1 MRGMRGVLALVGTT
15 LLATV
20 VLAVSW
26 ATQSGAATPMTPDLG
41 MARLSDISLGRLA
54 DGRTVLRFSATVVNV
69 GSGPFVLHAERSDAS
84 SPWAVTQRVAD
95 SQGQMTDVAT
105 SAELVFG
112 GDGHNH
118 WHVKDLESYELI
130 RLDNGVKVGTSSKG
144 GFCFFDTTAYRLSM
158 PGAPQTRA
166 YLGSGCGVESSLT
179 VDMGLSVGWGDTY
192 SYRLPDQF
200 IDVTGL
206 TGGRY
211 RLVATADPSGRFQET
226 NEGNNLT
233 WVDVQIQGKGPNNVK
248 ILGYG
253 PAA

>member
-1 MRGMRGVLALVGTT
+1 MRGFLALVGTT

-26 ATQSGAATPMTPDLG
+26 VSQTGAATPMAPDLG
-41 MARLSDISLGRLA
+41 MAKLSDVALARLA

-69 GSGPFVLHAERSDAS
+69 GSGPFVLHAERPDSS
-84 SPWAVTQRVAD
+84 SPFAVMQRLAD

-105 SAELVFG
+105 TAELVFG

-118 WHVKDLESYELI
+118 WHVKDLERYELI
-130 RLDNGVKVGTSSKG
+130 RLDNGVKVGTSAKG
-144 GFCFFDTTAYRLSM
+144 GFCFFDTTAYRLTL
-158 PGAPQTRA
+158 PGAPQQRA
-166 YLGSGCGVESSLT
+166 YPGADCGIQSSLT
-179 VDMGLSVGWGDTY
+179 VNMGLSVGWGDTY

-206 TGGRY
+206 TPGRY
-211 RLVATADPSGRFQET
+211 RLLATADPNSRFQEN
-226 NEGNNLT
+226 NEGNNQT
-233 WVDVQIQGKGPNNVK
+233 WVDVQLQGKGPNGVK